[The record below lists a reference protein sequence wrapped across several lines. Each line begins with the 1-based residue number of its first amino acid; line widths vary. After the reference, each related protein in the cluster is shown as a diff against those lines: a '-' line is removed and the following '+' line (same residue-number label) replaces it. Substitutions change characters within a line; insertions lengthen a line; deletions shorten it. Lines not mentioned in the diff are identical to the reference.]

1 MKIVLFGGTTEGRTL
16 SRELASLGAEVT
28 VCVTTDYGRE
38 EQGQGPGITVHAGP
52 LEISGMAAVLKGA
65 ALCIDA
71 THPYAVAAT
80 ANIRSASELAGVPCL
95 RLSRSPSPLPPGCVE
110 AENAEEAARYLQ
122 NRAGNI
128 LLATGSKDLPVFSVL
143 GGSRLYPRVLP
154 AAESLAACE
163 RAGIPRRNII
173 AMQGPFQRELNLALI
188 RQFSIRYLVTKDSG
202 EAGGFEEKAEAA
214 ADGGAVLVVLRPPA
228 DPGEDYDAI
237 LNYCRGLL
245 T

>member
-38 EQGQGPGITVHAGP
+38 EQGQVPGITVHAGP
-52 LEISGMAAVLKGA
+52 MGISGMTAALKGA

-71 THPYAVAAT
+71 THPYAMAAT
-80 ANIRSASELAGVPCL
+80 ANIRTACETAGVPCR
-95 RLSRSPSPLPPGCVE
+95 RLSRRLSPLPLGSME
-110 AENAEEAARYLQ
+110 AENAEDAVRYLQ
-122 NRAGNI
+122 DTAGNI
-128 LLATGSKDLPVFSVL
+128 LLTTGSKDLPAFSAL

-173 AMQGPFQRELNLALI
+173 AMQGPFRRELNLALI
-188 RQFSIRYLVTKDSG
+188 RQFSIRYLVTKDGG
-202 EAGGFEEKAEAA
+202 EAGGFGEKAAAA
-214 ADGGAVLVVLRPPA
+214 ADGGAVLVVLRPPV
-228 DPGEDYDAI
+228 DSGEDYDAI